1 MSKMRILSKKTFAL
15 GEGAR
20 RDGVFVPQFITVRGA
35 IQELDDS
42 YAKDRTFQMAV
53 RAGDIVIM
61 NPDVST
67 DKQIEEAVVNK
78 ASEKEPSKLDL
89 YKEKIKL
96 MDANEVEEAA
106 KEYGAVFNKDD
117 KLREN
122 KKRLLEAYKL
132 SLTE

>member
-1 MSKMRILSKKTFAL
+1 MGKMRILSKKSFAL

-35 IQELDDS
+35 IQELDES

-53 RAGDIVIM
+53 NAGDIVVM
-61 NPDVST
+61 NSDIST
-67 DKQIEEAVVNK
+67 DKQIEEATSKKV
-78 ASEKEPSKLDL
+78 AEKEPTKLEL
-89 YKEKIKL
+89 FKEKIKL
-96 MDANEVEEAA
+96 MDVNEVEEAA

-132 SLTE
+132 SIVE